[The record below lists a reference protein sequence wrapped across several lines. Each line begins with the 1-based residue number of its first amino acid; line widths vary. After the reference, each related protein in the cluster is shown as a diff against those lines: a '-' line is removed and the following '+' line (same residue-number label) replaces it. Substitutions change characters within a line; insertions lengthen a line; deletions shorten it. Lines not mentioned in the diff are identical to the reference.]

1 MNFEV
6 KPSREYDSISNNQP
20 KKTDMYLTR
29 TPKLD
34 GQVKNI
40 EKGYHKY
47 ALKNG
52 TVLSPIDIMS
62 RV

>member
-1 MNFEV
+1 
-6 KPSREYDSISNNQP
+6 
-20 KKTDMYLTR
+20 MYLTM
-29 TPKLD
+29 TPNLD

-40 EKGYHKY
+40 EKGYRKY

-52 TVLSPIDIMS
+52 TVLRTIDIMS